1 MTDLSLLYAAA
12 DLAKSASTH
21 YQRVMD
27 ETRISGLTK
36 AAKARRTL
44 AKGEADKAEARFQM
58 MLETFGL
65 DRLP

>member
-1 MTDLSLLYAAA
+1 MTDLTSLYAAA
-12 DLAKSASTH
+12 DLAKASSAH
-21 YQRVMD
+21 YQRVLD

-44 AKGEADKAEARFQM
+44 AKGEADKAEARYQM
-58 MLETFGL
+58 LLETFGL